1 MEIGNVQKQKRN
13 MIPPHFTQNVETCHH
28 GSILLWDKDYI
39 QKISLGTRNWQQAA
53 ISMTHCC

>member
-39 QKISLGTRNWQQAA
+39 QKVHWEPEIGSRQQ
-53 ISMTHCC
+53 SP